1 MLDCVLIFSG
11 RVLNRFSKDTGHMD
25 DNLPITFFDYIQV
38 GPHAHTTVLFMIKYF
53 LLWQMHAADW
63 LQSGFWVAA
72 CWYLYLLQIYAV
84 IQGSV
89 SSKNQIISANVDSY
103 PIKFCVDVL

>member
-38 GPHAHTTVLFMIKYF
+38 GPHAHTTVLFMIKYS
-53 LLWQMHAADW
+53 LLWQMLAADW
-63 LQSGFWVAA
+63 LESAFWIAA
-72 CWYLYLLQIYAV
+72 CP
-84 IQGSV
+84 V

-103 PIKFCVDVL
+103 PIKYFKKFQMINKNQRQLC

>member
-1 MLDCVLIFSG
+1 
-11 RVLNRFSKDTGHMD
+11 MD

-38 GPHAHTTVLFMIKYF
+38 GPHAHTTILFMIKYS

-63 LQSGFWVAA
+63 LQSAFWVAA
-72 CWYLYLLQIYAV
+72 CP
-84 IQGSV
+84 V
-89 SSKNQIISANVDSY
+89 SSKNQSISANVDSY

>member
-38 GPHAHTTVLFMIKYF
+38 GPHAHTTVLFMIKYS

-63 LQSGFWVAA
+63 LESAFWVAA
-72 CWYLYLLQIYAV
+72 CP
-84 IQGSV
+84 V
-89 SSKNQIISANVDSY
+89 SSKNQSISANVDSY
-103 PIKFCVDVL
+103 PIKYFKKFQMINKNQRQLC

>member
-38 GPHAHTTVLFMIKYF
+38 GPHAHTTILFMIKYS

-63 LQSGFWVAA
+63 LQSAFWIAA
-72 CWYLYLLQIYAV
+72 CP
-84 IQGSV
+84 V
-89 SSKNQIISANVDSY
+89 SSKNQSISANVDSY

>member
-38 GPHAHTTVLFMIKYF
+38 GPHAHTTVLFMTKYS

-63 LQSGFWVAA
+63 LESAFWVAA
-72 CWYLYLLQIYAV
+72 CP
-84 IQGSV
+84 V
-89 SSKNQIISANVDSY
+89 SSKNQSISANVDSY

>member
-38 GPHAHTTVLFMIKYF
+38 GPHAHTTILFMIKYS

-63 LQSGFWVAA
+63 LQSAFWVAA
-72 CWYLYLLQIYAV
+72 CP
-84 IQGSV
+84 V
-89 SSKNQIISANVDSY
+89 SSKNQSISANVDSY

>member
-38 GPHAHTTVLFMIKYF
+38 GPHAHTTVLFMIKYS

-63 LQSGFWVAA
+63 LQSAFWVAA
-72 CWYLYLLQIYAV
+72 CP
-84 IQGSV
+84 V
-89 SSKNQIISANVDSY
+89 SSKNQSISANVDSY
-103 PIKFCVDVL
+103 PIKYFKKFQMINKNQRQLC

>member
-38 GPHAHTTVLFMIKYF
+38 GPHAHTTILFMIKYS

-63 LQSGFWVAA
+63 LQSAFWVAA
-72 CWYLYLLQIYAV
+72 CP
-84 IQGSV
+84 V
-89 SSKNQIISANVDSY
+89 SSKNQSISANVDSY
-103 PIKFCVDVL
+103 PIKYFKKFQMINKNQRQLC

>member
-38 GPHAHTTVLFMIKYF
+38 GPHAHTTVLFMIKYS

-63 LQSGFWVAA
+63 LQSAFWVAA
-72 CWYLYLLQIYAV
+72 CP
-84 IQGSV
+84 V
-89 SSKNQIISANVDSY
+89 SSKNQSISANVDSY